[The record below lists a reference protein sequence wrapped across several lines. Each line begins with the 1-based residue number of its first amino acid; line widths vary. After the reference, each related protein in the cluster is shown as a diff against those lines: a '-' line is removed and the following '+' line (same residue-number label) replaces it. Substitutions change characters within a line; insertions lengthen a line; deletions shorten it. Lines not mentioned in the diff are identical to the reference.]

1 MSAVLRLNLMITGVF
16 VLALLLSLNNLISQA
31 SKDIE
36 REVVAGVSFTHR
48 VLAVAVEEPALLT
61 PFLNGHTRHV
71 RITLLPAGVLPD
83 MAEDAPLVDEDAEE
97 PVPDWFVQQ
106 IPGVK
111 QFSDQV
117 LLRFLA
123 DGRVLKVQADP
134 SDELAEV
141 WESAQQLVALF
152 VLAAVLTNVAV
163 WLGVR
168 QGVKPLARFLAALAA
183 IRAGKLDARLPEYSL
198 PELKQLAQH
207 FNEMA
212 TQLEQEQQDNRA
224 LTRQL
229 MRLQEAERAHL
240 ARELHDDLG
249 QYLAGIQAQAY
260 LTAQAPEADQRTR
273 AAQTIVQHCQTMQHS
288 FRRLIQALHPVI
300 LDQMALADALQ
311 ALAQHW
317 QQQQGI
323 ECYCDISPLP
333 ALGDEQTSHIYRFVQ
348 EALNNV
354 AKHANATR
362 VHLIAGCEQ
371 GQICVKVADNGV
383 GRDAAEPFGFGM
395 RSMQERAHMLGGELT
410 VSSVEQQGLSLWLR
424 VPQQEWV

>member
-48 VLAVAVEEPALLT
+48 VLAVAAEEPALLT

-198 PELKQLAQH
+198 PEL
-207 FNEMA
+207 NSW
-212 TQLEQEQQDNRA
+212 R
-224 LTRQL
+224 
-229 MRLQEAERAHL
+229 
-240 ARELHDDLG
+240 
-249 QYLAGIQAQAY
+249 
-260 LTAQAPEADQRTR
+260 
-273 AAQTIVQHCQTMQHS
+273 S
-288 FRRLIQALHPVI
+288 
-300 LDQMALADALQ
+300 
-311 ALAQHW
+311 
-317 QQQQGI
+317 
-323 ECYCDISPLP
+323 ISMKWP
-333 ALGDEQTSHIYRFVQ
+333 
-348 EALNNV
+348 
-354 AKHANATR
+354 
-362 VHLIAGCEQ
+362 
-371 GQICVKVADNGV
+371 
-383 GRDAAEPFGFGM
+383 
-395 RSMQERAHMLGGELT
+395 RS
-410 VSSVEQQGLSLWLR
+410 
-424 VPQQEWV
+424 